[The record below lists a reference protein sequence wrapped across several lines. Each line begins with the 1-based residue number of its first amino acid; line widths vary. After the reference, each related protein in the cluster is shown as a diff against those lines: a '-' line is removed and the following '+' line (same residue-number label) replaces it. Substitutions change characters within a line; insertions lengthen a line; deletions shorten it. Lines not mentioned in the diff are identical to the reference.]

1 MRKICILNSM
11 DGSPSFVVG
20 AIETEAYVLSIFGIG
35 LGALAA
41 SYPAL
46 EAAHQNPVE
55 VLSDELCR
63 DVSRG
68 SG

>member
-1 MRKICILNSM
+1 MG
-11 DGSPSFVVG
+11 GSKSSIEGVT
-20 AIETEAYVLSIFGIG
+20 ETEAFESSILGIG

>member
-20 AIETEAYVLSIFGIG
+20 AIETEASVLSIFGIG

-41 SYPAL
+41 IAVN
-46 EAAHQNPVE
+46 AAHQDPVE
-55 VLSDELCR
+55 ALSHE
-63 DVSRG
+63 
-68 SG
+68 